1 MHPDLVQATNEF
13 DAVSNDLGETN
24 RLVPAGE
31 KRMVLEYGQDLTPAN
46 RWNGLPTPSCVWH
59 PAEVGC

>member
-24 RLVPAGE
+24 HLVPAGE
-31 KRMVLEYGQDLTPAN
+31 C
-46 RWNGLPTPSCVWH
+46 GLDRGA
-59 PAEVGC
+59 AEEPRSAEDEQLQPE